1 MEFYDSVVKWLWNVS
16 KERLLLFS
24 LSFMFQ
30 RFLGDNT
37 QSLLTGDE
45 AEAAISRFQ
54 ASLQNISDSIKA
66 RNESLEL
73 PYINLLPERIPDSI
87 AI

>member
-1 MEFYDSVVKWLWNVS
+1 MKCL
-16 KERLLLFS
+16 ERETVIVFS
-24 LSFMFQ
+24 LLFQ
-30 RFLGDNT
+30 RFLGDST

-66 RNESLEL
+66 RNESLEM
-73 PYINLLPERIPDSI
+73 PYINLLPE
-87 AI
+87 

>member
-1 MEFYDSVVKWLWNVS
+1 MKCL
-16 KERLLLFS
+16 ERETVIVFS
-24 LSFMFQ
+24 LLFQ
-30 RFLGDNT
+30 RFLGDST

-45 AEAAISRFQ
+45 AEAAICRFQ
-54 ASLQNISDSIKA
+54 ASLQKISDSIKA

>member
-1 MEFYDSVVKWLWNVS
+1 MSRKRDCYCF
-16 KERLLLFS
+16 

-45 AEAAISRFQ
+45 AEAAICRFQ
-54 ASLQNISDSIKA
+54 ASLQKISDSIKA

>member
-1 MEFYDSVVKWLWNVS
+1 MVNWLWNVS
-16 KERLLLFS
+16 KDRLLLFF
-24 LSFMFQ
+24 LPFMFQ
-30 RFLGDNT
+30 RFLGDST
-37 QSLLTGDE
+37 HSLLTGDE

-54 ASLQNISDSIKA
+54 ASLQEISDSIKT
-66 RNESLEL
+66 RNKSLEL